1 MPGVAPVRGRA
12 VVPAAIVALIATRAT
27 GCASI
32 AHPMAAPSQDLVAF
46 LREIA
51 IFGGLTDPGLLRVI
65 ALLHEEHA
73 PTGATVCRE
82 GEMAWSMYVVRSGDV
97 VVCRKAASGALIRV
111 TRLGPGDFFGEMSL
125 IDIQARSAT
134 VVVER
139 PAVLYSLTNRDLFT
153 LYGTDTESYVMVI
166 QNIARELSRRLRLAN
181 EALVERADAF
191 GDDVTQIRSR
201 PSWPGDEK

>member
-1 MPGVAPVRGRA
+1 
-12 VVPAAIVALIATRAT
+12 
-27 GCASI
+27 
-32 AHPMAAPSQDLVAF
+32 MAAPSQDLVTF

-73 PTGATVCRE
+73 PVGATVCRE

-134 VVVER
+134 VVVEK

-153 LYGTDTESYVMVI
+153 LYGSDTESYVMVI
-166 QNIARELSRRLRLAN
+166 QNIARELQRGPGRARRRVRRRRDADPV
-181 EALVERADAF
+181 APLVARRRE
-191 GDDVTQIRSR
+191 VTV
-201 PSWPGDEK
+201 